1 MRELSVAEQRY
12 HAVLAV
18 IKDGRTVTETAAAV
32 GVSRQTLH
40 AWLARYEAAGLE
52 GLVDGS
58 HRPLSS
64 PQQMPAQV
72 EAAVL
77 EARRKHPSWG
87 PRRIA
92 VEISKSA
99 AGLAVTESSV
109 YRCLRRTGLVEPDGR
124 RRRKRQWKRWER
136 GRPNE
141 LWQMDTVGGFLI
153 ADGSQAKA
161 LTGLDD
167 HSRFCVSA
175 QLMPR
180 ERTRLVCDGLRA
192 AISCYGP
199 PEQILTDNAR
209 VFTGR
214 FFAPPVEVLFDAI
227 CRQYGIEHLLT
238 LPRSPTTTGKIERFH
253 RTLRAEFDTR
263 QIFTSLQVAQQALD
277 EWVAYYNTAR
287 PHQALSDAT
296 PAERFSLARDTADSR
311 SGSATPVAPTRAVIN
326 SARAPDRTGDGW
338 ISRRVGPN
346 GIVCVSWQQVSLG
359 KHRAGERCDVL
370 VTNQL
375 LQFWIGAELVKTVT
389 RTSTGEVR
397 KKHAQGA
404 RARA

>member
-12 HAVLAV
+12 QAVLAV

-40 AWLARYEAAGLE
+40 TWLARYEAAGLE
-52 GLVDGS
+52 GLVDRS
-58 HRPLSS
+58 HRPSGH
-64 PQQMPAQV
+64 PAQMPGVV

-77 EARRKHPSWG
+77 EARRTHPSWG
-87 PRRIA
+87 PQRIA
-92 VEISKSA
+92 TELGRRDISTSK
-99 AGLAVTESSV
+99 SSV

-124 RRRKRQWKRWER
+124 RRRRRDWKRWER

-153 ADGSQAKA
+153 ADGTQAKA

-175 QLMPR
+175 RLMPR
-180 ERTRLVCDGLRA
+180 ERTRPVCDGFRT
-192 AISCYGP
+192 AIGYYGA

-214 FFAPPVEVLFDAI
+214 FFAPPVEVLFDTI
-227 CRQYGIEHLLT
+227 CRENGIEHLLT
-238 LPRSPTTTGKIERFH
+238 QPRSPTTTGKIERFH

-263 QIFTSLQVAQQALD
+263 QIFTSLPVAQHALD

-287 PHQALSDAT
+287 PHQALRDAT
-296 PAERFSLARDTADSR
+296 PAERFSLAPDTADSR

-326 SARAPDRTGDGW
+326 SARATDRTGDGW

-346 GIVCVSWQQVSLG
+346 GIVCVSWQQVSVG
-359 KHRAGERCDVL
+359 KHRAGQRCDVL

-375 LQFWIGAELVKTVT
+375 LQFWIGAELIKTVT

-404 RARA
+404 RPRV

>member
-1 MRELSVAEQRY
+1 M
-12 HAVLAV
+12 
-18 IKDGRTVTETAAAV
+18 

-40 AWLARYEAAGLE
+40 AWLAKYEAAGLE

-92 VEISKSA
+92 VEVSRSGG
-99 AGLAVTESSV
+99 GLAVTESSV
-109 YRCLRRTGLVEPDGR
+109 YRCLRRTGLVEPDSR
-124 RRRKRQWKRWER
+124 RRRKREWKRWER

-161 LTGLDD
+161 LTGIDD

-175 QLMPR
+175 KLMPR

-199 PEQILTDNAR
+199 PEQLLTDNAR
-209 VFTGR
+209 VLTGR

-227 CRQYGIEHLLT
+227 CREHGIEHLLT

-263 QIFTSLQVAQQALD
+263 QIFTSLQVAQQALN
-277 EWVAYYNTAR
+277 EWVGYYNTAR
-287 PHQALSDAT
+287 PHQALNDAT
-296 PAERFSLARDTADSR
+296 PADRFTSPLTSQEQ
-311 SGSATPVAPTRAVIN
+311 GSSSTTPVAPTPAVIN
-326 SARAPDRTGDGW
+326 SARATDRTGDGW

-346 GIVCVSWQQVSLG
+346 GVVCVSWQQVSVG
-359 KHRAGERCDVL
+359 KHRAGQRCDVL
-370 VTNQL
+370 VNDQL

-404 RARA
+404 RPGPNL